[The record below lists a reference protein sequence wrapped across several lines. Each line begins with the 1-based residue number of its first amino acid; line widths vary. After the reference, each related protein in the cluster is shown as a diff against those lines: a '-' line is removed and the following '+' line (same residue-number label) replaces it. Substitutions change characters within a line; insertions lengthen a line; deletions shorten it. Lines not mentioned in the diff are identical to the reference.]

1 MVGKSII
8 TQEEEYFIIRSL
20 NSVSD
25 IVNKIAMA
33 EATKKL
39 VRNNDLT

>member
-1 MVGKSII
+1 MVGKIII